1 MQRDESR
8 IGHLRELLQ
17 TGGGGGEIL
26 FAQRSLI

>member
-17 TGGGGGEIL
+17 TGGGEEIL